1 MLLNSTQV
9 VPRSQ
14 HEEESALLR
23 CKIVELNWN
32 TIRLIAEAEKLIQ
45 ESKQLS
51 ASGKGLFGF
60 VATSGRAGLCG
71 SFFLSHLLP
80 PHKRV
85 DF

>member
-1 MLLNSTQV
+1 MLLNSTHV

-51 ASGKGLFGF
+51 ARIK
-60 VATSGRAGLCG
+60 
-71 SFFLSHLLP
+71 SFENASTKPKWPHP
-80 PHKRV
+80 PQ
-85 DF
+85 

>member
-32 TIRLIAEAEKLIQ
+32 TVRLIAEAEKLIQ
-45 ESKQLS
+45 ESKELS
-51 ASGKGLFGF
+51 ARIK
-60 VATSGRAGLCG
+60 
-71 SFFLSHLLP
+71 SFENSSTKP
-80 PHKRV
+80 PSTHS
-85 DF
+85 

>member
-23 CKIVELNWN
+23 CTIVELNWN
-32 TIRLIAEAEKLIQ
+32 IIRLIAEAEKLIQ

-51 ASGKGLFGF
+51 ARIK
-60 VATSGRAGLCG
+60 
-71 SFFLSHLLP
+71 SFENASTKPKWP
-80 PHKRV
+80 PSAH
-85 DF
+85 